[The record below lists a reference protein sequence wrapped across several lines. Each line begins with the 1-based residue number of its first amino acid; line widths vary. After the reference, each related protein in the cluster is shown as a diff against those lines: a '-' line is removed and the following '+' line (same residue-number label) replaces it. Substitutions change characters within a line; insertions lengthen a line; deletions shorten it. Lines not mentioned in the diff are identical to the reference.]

1 MVVNQ
6 SQAARL
12 LGEDRQDGVRQEA
25 AVGELR
31 QDNALKIL
39 IVVPTLQSGAAD
51 AGTIELVQILTQAGH
66 FPIVA
71 SRGGRLVSDV
81 TAAGGKFIYID
92 AATIN
97 PLVMLRNAAV
107 LAKLIRQHGCHAVHA
122 HGRGPAWSAYLA
134 ARWRRVPFLT
144 SCYKGFREQNAFKRF
159 YNGVMARGD
168 RVIAASEQIADL
180 VHERYGTS
188 WERLM
193 VVPASVDTERFDPAA
208 VSRERITA
216 IRQSWGVKPDTKV
229 VLVVGRMLRRKGH
242 HVAVKAAQR
251 LKEMGLKDFA
261 LVFIGEDQGRT
272 RYTGELWDL
281 VLATDTASV
290 IRMAGP
296 AIDAPAAYA
305 AAYVVVSAAIQPEGL
320 QRSLLEAQAM
330 ARPVVVSDLGA
341 GPDVVLA
348 PPAVPEDRITG
359 LRYPSGDDAALAAAL
374 IRLFS
379 MPEQMR
385 RTIGLR
391 GRDWVMAHFNVPSV
405 AEPTLRAYA
414 ELVVGGPRR

>member
-1 MVVNQ
+1 MVNQ

-12 LGEDRQDGVRQEA
+12 LGDDGQEGFRQAPAGA
-25 AVGELR
+25 ALR
-31 QDNALKIL
+31 QDNALTIL
-39 IVVPTLQSGAAD
+39 VVVPTLQSGAAD
-51 AGTIELVQILTQAGH
+51 AGTIELVQILAQAGH
-66 FPIVA
+66 CPIVA
-71 SRGGRLVSDV
+71 SRGGRMVSDV
-81 TAAGGKFIYID
+81 TSAGGKFVYID
-92 AATIN
+92 AASLN
-97 PLVMLRNAAV
+97 PLVILRNAVV
-107 LAKLIRQHGCHAVHA
+107 LSRLIRQHGCHAVHA
-122 HGRGPAWSAYLA
+122 HGRGPGWSAYLA

-144 SCYKGFREQNAFKRF
+144 SCYKGFREQNAFKHI

-188 WERLM
+188 WERL
-193 VVPASVDTERFDPAA
+193 VVIPAGIDSERFDPAK
-208 VSRERITA
+208 VSRERIA
-216 IRQSWGVKPDTKV
+216 AVRQSWGVKPETKV

-251 LKEMGLKDFA
+251 LKDMGLKDFA

-296 AIDAPAAYA
+296 AIDVPAAYA
-305 AAYVVVSAAIQPEGL
+305 ASYVVVSAAIQPEGL

-330 ARPVVVSDLGA
+330 ARPVIVSDLGA

-359 LRYPSGDDAALAAAL
+359 LRYPAGDDAALAAAL

-379 MPEQMR
+379 MPEQMQ

-391 GRDWVMAHFNVPSV
+391 GRDWVLAHFNVPAV

-414 ELVVGGPRR
+414 ELIAGRLPS

>member
-1 MVVNQ
+1 MVIQ
-6 SQAARL
+6 SRAARL
-12 LGEDRQDGVRQEA
+12 LGDDGREGLRQAPAEV
-25 AVGELR
+25 VVR

-39 IVVPTLQSGAAD
+39 VVVPTLQSGAAD

-66 FPIVA
+66 CPIVA
-71 SRGGRLVSDV
+71 SRGGRMVSDV
-81 TAAGGKFIYID
+81 TSAGGKFIYID
-92 AATIN
+92 AASLN
-97 PLVMLRNAAV
+97 PFVMLRNAFV
-107 LAKLIRQHGCHAVHA
+107 LSRLIRRHGCHAVHA
-122 HGRGPAWSAYLA
+122 HGRGPGWSAYLA
-134 ARWRRVPFLT
+134 ARWQRVPFLT
-144 SCYKGFREQNAFKRF
+144 SCYKGFREQNTFKHI

-188 WERLM
+188 WDRL
-193 VVPASVDTERFDPAA
+193 VVIPAGIDSERFDPST
-208 VSRERITA
+208 VSRERIA
-216 IRQSWGVKPDTKV
+216 AVRQSWGVKPETKV

-251 LKEMGLKDFA
+251 LKDMGLKDFA

-281 VLATDTASV
+281 VLATDTAAV

-296 AIDAPAAYA
+296 AIDVPAAYA
-305 AAYVVVSAAIQPEGL
+305 AAYVVVSAATQPEGL

-330 ARPVVVSDLGA
+330 ARPVIVSDLGA

-379 MPEQMR
+379 MPEQMQ

-391 GRDWVMAHFNVPSV
+391 GRDWVLTHFNIPSV

-414 ELVVGGPRR
+414 ELITGRQPS